1 MPLCTPK
8 DILHNTCVTVSRT
21 DAQWEKLYNIQALHC
36 VLRHCYKTQCY
47 VIGKRNE
54 PAGLHKL
61 WCVASGD
68 DCLLLLYWVPDTV
81 FCLSLI
87 NFISL
92 NAKFFQQARV
102 FKKKKKKHCQI
113 LLLWENTEC
122 FQVIFSLWDGKTDLG
137 KTFLTYVMGKK
148 MNCHKK
154 MFFLTMSCPIVTVVD
169 LFHGSVASSIG

>member
-1 MPLCTPK
+1 MPLCMPE
-8 DILHNTCVTVSRT
+8 DILHNTCMTVSRT

-54 PAGLHKL
+54 PAGLHEL

-92 NAKFFQQARV
+92 NPKFFKQARV
-102 FKKKKKKHCQI
+102 FQKKKKNTARYFCCEKI
-113 LLLWENTEC
+113 LSAFKW
-122 FQVIFSLWDGKTDLG
+122 SSPYGKTDLG

-148 MNCHKK
+148 MNCQKK

>member
-1 MPLCTPK
+1 MDTGSWNHRNLLTLIPFSMPLCTPK

-54 PAGLHKL
+54 PAGLHEL

-102 FKKKKKKHCQI
+102 LKKKKKKTLPDTFVVRKYWVLSSD
-113 LLLWENTEC
+113 LLLMGWENCGGEN
-122 FQVIFSLWDGKTDLG
+122 FSNL
-137 KTFLTYVMGKK
+137 
-148 MNCHKK
+148 CHGQKNE
-154 MFFLTMSCPIVTVVD
+154 LS
-169 LFHGSVASSIG
+169 